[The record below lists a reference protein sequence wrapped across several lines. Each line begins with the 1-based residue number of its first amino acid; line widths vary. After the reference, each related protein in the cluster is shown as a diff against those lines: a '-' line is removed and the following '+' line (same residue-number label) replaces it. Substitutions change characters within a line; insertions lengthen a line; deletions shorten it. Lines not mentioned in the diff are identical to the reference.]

1 MKSAKI
7 LALPPTNCS
16 LIQNME
22 VFRCSANRRKSR
34 SKSWTQGLLVLVL
47 LTAEIALC
55 VITYNVHF
63 SSATAGSSSAERPN
77 GRQKLLSNEYCARSL
92 SIFGSDH
99 TRTSVSQM
107 HRASYNTS
115 QYMAST
121 PNFKTSMKSSR
132 LRVMAISTKG
142 MDAPKSMCQWTLF
155 SAALNKIPLE
165 IYGASPSFQAGLQ
178 KLRDDE
184 TTGDGKS
191 VKVDCMLSML
201 CAMDSSESVLMV
213 DAFDVIFQRPFDEI
227 EHLYFKRWNAPE
239 FTVSTESNCWPN
251 WVEGICGVTDQPPV
265 PPGGTPYINSG
276 VMIGSVEAFKEVM
289 GRALDQRKL
298 GVLDDQAA
306 TARVVYENVESQR
319 FLMDHLSELSSA
331 AYPPKPIYNEIEIEG
346 RGYFVDP
353 VSKTVPMMI
362 HLNGDIP
369 KDVYGQKMWYLTDG
383 RLNNDLVETVRDYV
397 VSVDGERVT
406 VGDMCSSYF

>member
-1 MKSAKI
+1 
-7 LALPPTNCS
+7 
-16 LIQNME
+16 ME
-22 VFRCSANRRKSR
+22 IFRCNANRRKAR
-34 SKSWTQGLLVLVL
+34 SKSYTQALLVLVL
-47 LTAEIALC
+47 LTGEIALC
-55 VITYNVHF
+55 IVTYTVF
-63 SSATAGSSSAERPN
+63 SSSAATGSSSSELNRPN
-77 GRQKLLSNEYCARSL
+77 ARQKVLNSEYCARS
-92 SIFGSDH
+92 SRIFGSDH
-99 TRTSVSQM
+99 TLTSASQV
-107 HRASYNTS
+107 HPISYDTT

-121 PNFKTSMKSSR
+121 PNFKTALKSSR

-142 MDAPKSMCQWTLF
+142 KDAPKSMCQWTLF

-165 IYGASPSFQAGLQ
+165 IYGASPSFQFGLQ
-178 KLRDDE
+178 KLTDDE

-191 VKVDCMLSML
+191 VKVDCMLSVL

-251 WVEGICGVTDQPPV
+251 WVEGICGDRDQPPV

-276 VMIGSVEAFKEVM
+276 VMIGNVEAFKEVM

-306 TARVVYENVESQR
+306 TARVVYENVESPR

-383 RLNNDLVETVRDYV
+383 RLNEDLVDIVRDYA

-406 VGDMCSSYF
+406 VGDMCGSYF